1 MKELLFGAAYYD
13 EYMPY
18 DRLQQ
23 DVAMMKK
30 AGINTVRIAESTW
43 STCEPQEGV
52 FDFSHVERVM
62 DAMEE
67 AGINVIIGTPT
78 YAIPTWM
85 VKSHPDVMAE
95 TVKGRGIYG
104 ARQIMD
110 ITHPVYRFY
119 AERVI
124 RKLMECTAH
133 RKCVIGFQVDNETKY
148 YGTAG
153 KNVQEKFVKYLRKK
167 FNNDLDAM
175 NYEFG
180 LDYWSNRINAWE
192 DFPDVRGTING
203 SLGAEFEKFQ
213 RTLVDE
219 FLSWQADIV
228 NEYRREDQFITH
240 NFDFEWRGYSYGVQ
254 PDVNHYHAA
263 KALTIAGTDIYH
275 PTQDDLTGAE
285 IAFGGDM
292 TRSLKRDNYLVLET
306 EAQGYPGWTPY
317 KGQLRLQGYSHL
329 ASGSNSVMYWHWHS
343 IHNSFETYWK
353 GLLSHDMQENA
364 PYREACIMGKEF
376 SEIGSHL
383 VNLKKKNHVAI
394 LVSNEALT
402 ALKWFGIEATAA
414 GNNGI
419 GYNDVVRWIYDA
431 LYQMNI
437 ECDFVWP
444 ESDNLEQYKAIFIP
458 ALYAAPD
465 ELLERLKQYVADG
478 GTLVAT
484 FKTAFANENIKVS
497 HEMQPHI
504 LSNCFGINYQQF
516 TFPKN
521 VGLTGSIIRES
532 GADEADKKNETKEI
546 IETEENT
553 DVPATAKVFMEL
565 LMPQEAE
572 VLAFYDHYNWKEYAA
587 ITKNHYEKGT
597 AIYIGC
603 MTDDNTLKAVITEAL
618 RSAELEL
625 PEYRWPVIV
634 RKGTNDLGKCVR
646 YILNYSAIGENSIS
660 EIDGKNVTKETADVS
675 VASAKVFVE
684 LLMPQEAEVL
694 AFYDHYNWKE
704 YAAITKNHYGKG
716 TAIYIGCMTDN
727 NTLKAV
733 LAEALN
739 SAEVEIPEYSWPVI
753 VRKGIN
759 DLDKCVR
766 YILNYSA
773 EEQNVVYHG
782 ADGTELFSEESVQ
795 DGDTVTVLPWNLKIV
810 EEA

>member
-95 TVKGRGIYG
+95 TVNGRGIYG

-175 NYEFG
+175 NHEFG

-317 KGQLRLQGYSHL
+317 KGQLRLQAYSHL
-329 ASGSNSVMYWHWHS
+329 ASGANSVMYWHWHS
-343 IHNSFETYWK
+343 IHNSFETYWR

-364 PYREACIMGKEF
+364 PYREACIIGNEF
-376 SEIGSHL
+376 SRLGSHL
-383 VNLKKKNHVAI
+383 VNLKKKNDVAI

-414 GNNGI
+414 GDNGI
-419 GYNDVVRWIYDA
+419 GYNDVVRWLYDA
-431 LYQMNI
+431 LFKMNI

-444 ESDNLEQYKAIFIP
+444 ESDNLDQYKAIFVP

-465 ELLERLKQYVADG
+465 ELLEKLKQYTANG

-484 FKTAFANENIKVS
+484 FKTAFANENVKVS

-504 LSNCFGINYQQF
+504 LSNCFGISYQQF

-521 VGLTGSIIRES
+521 TGLSGSIINGIAK
-532 GADEADKKNETKEI
+532 GADEEAE
-546 IETEENT
+546 
-553 DVPATAKVFMEL
+553 AKVFMEL

-572 VLAFYDHYNWKEYAA
+572 VLASYDHYNWKEYAA
-587 ITKNHYEKGT
+587 ITKNHYRKGT

-603 MTDDNTLKAVITEAL
+603 MTDDNTLKAVLTEA
-618 RSAELEL
+618 
-625 PEYRWPVIV
+625 
-634 RKGTNDLGKCVR
+634 
-646 YILNYSAIGENSIS
+646 
-660 EIDGKNVTKETADVS
+660 
-675 VASAKVFVE
+675 F
-684 LLMPQEAEVL
+684 
-694 AFYDHYNWKE
+694 
-704 YAAITKNHYGKG
+704 
-716 TAIYIGCMTDN
+716 
-727 NTLKAV
+727 
-733 LAEALN
+733 N

-753 VRKGIN
+753 VRKGTN
-759 DLDKCVR
+759 DLGKCVR

-795 DGDTVTVLPWNLKIV
+795 DGESITVLPWNLKIV

>member
-1 MKELLFGAAYYD
+1 MKKLLYGAAYYD

-175 NYEFG
+175 NHEFG

-317 KGQLRLQGYSHL
+317 KGQLRLQAYSHL
-329 ASGSNSVMYWHWHS
+329 ANGANSVMYWHWHS
-343 IHNSFETYWK
+343 IHNSFETYWR

-364 PYREACIMGKEF
+364 PYREACIIGNEF
-376 SEIGSHL
+376 SRLGSHL
-383 VNLKKKNHVAI
+383 VNLKKKNEVAI

-414 GNNGI
+414 GDHGI
-419 GYNDVVRWIYDA
+419 GYNDVVRWLYDT
-431 LYQMNI
+431 LFKMNV

-444 ESDNLEQYKAIFIP
+444 ESDNLDQYKAIFVP

-465 ELLERLKQYVADG
+465 ELLEKLKQYTANG

-484 FKTAFANENIKVS
+484 FKTAFANENVKVS
-497 HEMQPHI
+497 HELQPHI
-504 LSNCFGINYQQF
+504 LSNCFGISYQQF

-521 VGLTGSIIRES
+521 TGLSGSIINGTAKDS
-532 GADEADKKNETKEI
+532 DEKAE
-546 IETEENT
+546 
-553 DVPATAKVFMEL
+553 AKVFMEL

-572 VLAFYDHYNWKEYAA
+572 VLA
-587 ITKNHYEKGT
+587 
-597 AIYIGC
+597 
-603 MTDDNTLKAVITEAL
+603 
-618 RSAELEL
+618 S
-625 PEYRWPVIV
+625 
-634 RKGTNDLGKCVR
+634 
-646 YILNYSAIGENSIS
+646 
-660 EIDGKNVTKETADVS
+660 
-675 VASAKVFVE
+675 
-684 LLMPQEAEVL
+684 
-694 AFYDHYNWKE
+694 YDHYNWKE

-716 TAIYIGCMTDN
+716 TAIYIGCMTDD

-733 LAEALN
+733 LTEALN

-759 DLDKCVR
+759 DLNKCVR

-773 EEQNVVYHG
+773 EEQNVIYHG
-782 ADGTELFSEESVQ
+782 ANGTELFSEESVQ

>member
-1 MKELLFGAAYYD
+1 MKKLLYGAAYYD

-192 DFPDVRGTING
+192 DFTDVRGTING

-317 KGQLRLQGYSHL
+317 KGQLRLQAYSHL
-329 ASGSNSVMYWHWHS
+329 ASGANSVMYWHWHS
-343 IHNSFETYWK
+343 IHNSFETYWR

-364 PYREACIMGKEF
+364 PYREACIIGNEF
-376 SEIGSHL
+376 FRLGSHL
-383 VNLKKKNHVAI
+383 VNLKKKNDVAI

-414 GNNGI
+414 GDNGI
-419 GYNDVVRWIYDA
+419 GYNDVVRWLYDA
-431 LYQMNI
+431 LFKMNI

-444 ESDNLEQYKAIFIP
+444 ESDNLDQYKAIFVP

-465 ELLERLKQYVADG
+465 ELLEKLKQYTANG

-484 FKTAFANENIKVS
+484 FKTAFANENVKVS

-504 LSNCFGINYQQF
+504 LSNCFGISYQQF

-521 VGLTGSIIRES
+521 TGLSGSIINGIAK
-532 GADEADKKNETKEI
+532 GADEEAE
-546 IETEENT
+546 
-553 DVPATAKVFMEL
+553 AKVFMEL

-572 VLAFYDHYNWKEYAA
+572 VLASYDHYNWKEYAA
-587 ITKNHYEKGT
+587 ITKNHYRKGT

-603 MTDDNTLKAVITEAL
+603 MTDDNTLKAVLT
-618 RSAELEL
+618 
-625 PEYRWPVIV
+625 
-634 RKGTNDLGKCVR
+634 
-646 YILNYSAIGENSIS
+646 
-660 EIDGKNVTKETADVS
+660 
-675 VASAKVFVE
+675 
-684 LLMPQEAEVL
+684 
-694 AFYDHYNWKE
+694 
-704 YAAITKNHYGKG
+704 
-716 TAIYIGCMTDN
+716 
-727 NTLKAV
+727 
-733 LAEALN
+733 EALN

-753 VRKGIN
+753 IRKGTN
-759 DLDKCVR
+759 DLGKCVR

-795 DGDTVTVLPWNLKIV
+795 DGDTVTVLPWNVKII
-810 EEA
+810 EEV